1 MSGGPDAAAR
11 GLFVVFEGGE
21 SVGKSTQAGRLAL
34 SRNVEVTSE
43 PGTIFQPELFPERV
57 ETYEQVEMT
66 FEPGRTPL
74 GQELRRLLLGY
85 AGGRLD
91 ALTEA
96 LLMAADRAQHVAE
109 TIRPALE
116 AGRDV
121 VCDRYIG
128 SSLAYQ
134 GYGRELDL
142 ETVRLLSELATGG
155 LWPDLII
162 LLDMDPERAWSRGAA
177 GVDRFEA
184 LDMDFHR
191 RVRDGYLEL
200 AAADPGLWTV
210 VNADRPAS
218 VVRDDIAALV
228 ADRLGWM

>member
-1 MSGGPDAAAR
+1 M
-11 GLFVVFEGGE
+11 VFEGGE
-21 SVGKSTQAGRLAL
+21 SVGKSTQAGWLAM
-34 SRNVEVTSE
+34 SRGVEA
-43 PGTIFQPELFPERV
+43 
-57 ETYEQVEMT
+57 T
-66 FEPGRTPL
+66 FEPGGTRV
-74 GQELRRLLLGY
+74 GQELRHLLLGR
-85 AGGRLD
+85 AGIRLD
-91 ALTEA
+91 ILTEA

-134 GYGRELDL
+134 GYGRGLDI
-142 ETVRLLSELATGG
+142 EIVRKLSELATGG

-177 GVDRFEA
+177 GSDRFEA

-191 RVRDGYLEL
+191 RVREGYLEL
-200 AAADPGLWTV
+200 AAADPGRWAV
-210 VNADRPAS
+210 IDADRSPDD
-218 VVRDDIAALV
+218 VRDDIAALV

>member
-1 MSGGPDAAAR
+1 M
-11 GLFVVFEGGE
+11 FEGGE
-21 SVGKSTQAGRLAL
+21 SVGKSTQAAWLAE
-34 SRNVEVTSE
+34 SRDVEVTSE
-43 PGTIFQPELFPERV
+43 PGTIFQLKLFPERV
-57 ETYEQVEMT
+57 ETYERVEMT
-66 FEPGRTPL
+66 FEPGRTLL

-96 LLMAADRAQHVAE
+96 FLMAADRAQHVAE
-109 TIRPALE
+109 TIRPALGE
-116 AGRDV
+116 GRDV

-134 GYGRELDL
+134 GYGRGLDIDV
-142 ETVRLLSELATGG
+142 VRELSELATGS

-162 LLDMDPERAWSRGAA
+162 LLDMDPDRAWRRGSV
-177 GVDRFEA
+177 GSDRFEA

-191 RVRDGYLEL
+191 RVRQGYREL
-200 AAADPGLWTV
+200 AADDPERWV
-210 VNADRPAS
+210 VIDADRSSEA
-218 VVRDDIAALV
+218 VRDDIAAMV